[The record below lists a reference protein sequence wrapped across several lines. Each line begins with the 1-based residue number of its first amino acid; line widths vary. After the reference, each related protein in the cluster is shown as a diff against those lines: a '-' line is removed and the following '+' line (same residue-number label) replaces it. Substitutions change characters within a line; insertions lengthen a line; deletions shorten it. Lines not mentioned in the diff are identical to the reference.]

1 MAFIRLARSAS
12 VHYAPIRYLTVA
24 FAAIFALALL
34 WCAPSLSAQS
44 QPASTADL
52 QKLSDEATA
61 WLRDLIRINTTNP
74 PGNEL
79 AAARYLSGILTRENV
94 PNEVFETAPGRGLLI
109 ARLNAGP
116 ISDPTRALLLMGH
129 LDVVGAQKSAWSV
142 DPFAAVVRDGY
153 LYGRGAIDDKGM
165 TIANIAVMVELK
177 RAQIRLTRD
186 VVLLA
191 EGDEEQSGKFGM
203 DVAIHKYWDRIAAHY
218 ALNEGGRVMIQGGK
232 VQYVGIQASEK
243 VPVNVDVIAKG
254 TSGHA
259 SIPLRD
265 NAVVHLAAAIEK
277 IGAYQAPV
285 QLNSVTRAYF
295 DGLAQVEDDDVAKW
309 MRVLDTPDRGEHA
322 ARVLSQAN
330 PVWNSMLRDSV
341 VPTMLQA
348 GIRPN
353 VIPPEARATLN
364 IRLLPGNQL
373 EPLLAA
379 LGNAVNDPQVRFE
392 KDPSIG
398 EPAPSSPV
406 DGGFFAYL
414 QQQARQ
420 EFGISVVIPLMSTGG
435 TDAAVLRERS
445 VEAYGL
451 LPFPL
456 TNEDIARMHGND
468 ERIPVASFRQGVDFL
483 YRVVSGF
490 ATQPQ

>member
-34 WCAPSLSAQS
+34 WCTPSLPAQS

-94 PNEVFETAPGRGLLI
+94 PNDVFETAPGRGLLI

-116 ISDPTRALLLMGH
+116 ISAPTRALLLMGH

-191 EGDEEQSGKFGM
+191 EGDEEQSGEFGM

>member
-1 MAFIRLARSAS
+1 MVS
-12 VHYAPIRYLTVA
+12 Y
-24 FAAIFALALL
+24 AAIFALVLL
-34 WCAPSLSAQS
+34 CSAPLLYARSQAQVAT
-44 QPASTADL
+44 PADT
-52 QKLSDEATA
+52 QKLADEATV
-61 WLRDLIRINTTNP
+61 WLQELIRINTTNP

-79 AAARYLSGILTRENV
+79 AAAQYLADILTREKI
-94 PNEVFETAPGRGLLI
+94 PNEIFETAPGRGLLI

-116 ISDPTRALLLMGH
+116 ISDPSRALLLMGH

-142 DPFAAVVRDGY
+142 DPFGGVIRDGY

-165 TIANIAVMVELK
+165 TIANLAAMVELK
-177 RAQIRLTRD
+177 RAQVRLTRD

-191 EGDEEQSGKFGM
+191 EGDEEQGGEFGM

-218 ALNEGGRVMIQGGK
+218 ALNEGGRVMMKGGK
-232 VQYVGIQASEK
+232 VIYVGIQASEK

-259 SIPLRD
+259 SIPLQD
-265 NAVVHLAAAIEK
+265 NAVVHLAAAVEK
-277 IGAYQAPV
+277 IGTYQAPV
-285 QLNSVTRAYF
+285 ELNSVTRAYF
-295 DGLAQVEDDDVAKW
+295 DGLAQVEEDDVAKW
-309 MRVLDTPDRGEHA
+309 MRVLDTPDRGGHA
-322 ARVLSQAN
+322 ARVLSETN

-348 GIRPN
+348 GIRQN

-364 IRLLPGNQL
+364 IRLLPGNTL

-379 LGNAVNDPQVRFE
+379 LASAVNDPHIHFE
-392 KDPSIG
+392 KEASIG

-406 DGGFFAYL
+406 EGGFFAFL
-414 QQQARQ
+414 QQQAREQ
-420 EFGISVVIPLMSTGG
+420 FGISVVVPLMSTGG

-456 TNEDIARMHGND
+456 EEGDIARMHGND
-468 ERIPVASFRQGVDFL
+468 ERIPVASFHQGVEFL
-483 YRVVSGF
+483 YRVVHGF
-490 ATQPQ
+490 AVQPQ

>member
-1 MAFIRLARSAS
+1 MTI
-12 VHYAPIRYLTVA
+12 A
-24 FAAIFALALL
+24 FAAIFVLALL
-34 WCAPSLSAQS
+34 CAVPLLRAQS
-44 QPASTADL
+44 QPAPTTDL
-52 QKLSDEATA
+52 QKLSDEAAT

-79 AAARYLSGILTRENV
+79 AAAHYLSDILTREQI

-116 ISDPTRALLLMGH
+116 ISDPSRALLLMGH

-142 DPFAAVVRDGY
+142 DPFAAVIRDGY

-165 TIANIAVMVELK
+165 TIANVAVMVELK

-191 EGDEEQSGKFGM
+191 EGDEEQSGEFGM
-203 DVAIHKYWDRIAAHY
+203 DVAIHKYWDRIAARY
-218 ALNEGGRVMIQGGK
+218 ALNEGGRVMLKGGK

-243 VPVNVDVIAKG
+243 VPVNVDVVAKG

-265 NAVVHLAAAIEK
+265 NAVVHLATAIEK

-295 DGLAQVEDDDVAKW
+295 DGLAQVENDNVAKW

-322 ARVLSQAN
+322 ARVLSETS
-330 PVWNSMLRDSV
+330 PVWNSMLRDSI

-373 EPLLAA
+373 LPLLAA
-379 LGNAVNDPQVRFE
+379 LGNAVNDPHVHFE
-392 KDPSIG
+392 KDASIG

-414 QQQARQ
+414 QAQARQ

-435 TDAAVLRERS
+435 TDAAVLRKRS

-456 TNEDIARMHGND
+456 NEDDIARMHGND
-468 ERIPVASFRQGVDFL
+468 ERIPLASFRQGVDFL

>member
-1 MAFIRLARSAS
+1 MVSSRPARS
-12 VHYAPIRYLTVA
+12 VTI
-24 FAAIFALALL
+24 LALVL
-34 WCAPSLSAQS
+34 LCIAPLLNAQPQ
-44 QPASTADL
+44 QPAPGPVDL
-52 QKLSDEATA
+52 PKLSDEATT

-79 AAARYLSGILTRENV
+79 IAARYLSDILTREQI

-142 DPFAAVVRDGY
+142 DPFGAVIRDGY

-165 TIANIAVMVELK
+165 TIANVAVMVELK
-177 RAQIRLTRD
+177 RAHVRLSRD

-191 EGDEEQSGKFGM
+191 EGDEEQGGDLGM

-218 ALNEGGRVMIQGGK
+218 ALNESGRVMMHGGK

-243 VPVNVDVIAKG
+243 VPVDVDVVAKG

-265 NAVVHLAAAIEK
+265 NAVLHLAAAIET
-277 IGAYQAPV
+277 IGAYEAPV

-295 DGLAQVEDDDVAKW
+295 EGLAQVEDDDVAKW

-322 ARVLSQAN
+322 ARVLSDEN
-330 PVWNSMLRDSV
+330 TVWNSMLRDSV

-353 VIPPEARATLN
+353 VIPPEASATLN

-379 LGNAVNDPQVRFE
+379 LASAIHDPRITFE
-392 KDPSIG
+392 KQPSIG

-414 QQQARQ
+414 QAQARQ
-420 EFGISVVIPLMSTGG
+420 EFGVSVVVPLMSTGG
-435 TDAAVLRERS
+435 TDAAVLRTRN

-456 TNEDIARMHGND
+456 NEDDIARMHGND

>member
-1 MAFIRLARSAS
+1 MPFNQRFARKAATILALVLLSC
-12 VHYAPIRYLTVA
+12 TN
-24 FAAIFALALL
+24 ALA
-34 WCAPSLSAQS
+34 AQ
-44 QPASTADL
+44 QQLQALPTAGL
-52 QKLSDEATA
+52 QKLSEEATG
-61 WLRDLIRINTTNP
+61 WLQQLIRINTTNP

-79 AAARYLSGILTRENV
+79 AAAHYLADILSREKI

-116 ISDPTRALLLMGH
+116 IDDPSNALLLMGH

-142 DPFAAVVRDGY
+142 DPFGGVIRDGY

-165 TIANIAVMVELK
+165 TVANVAVMVELK
-177 RAQIRLTRD
+177 RSQVRLMRD
-186 VVLLA
+186 VILLA
-191 EGDEEQSGKFGM
+191 EGDEEQGGELGM
-203 DVAIHKYWDRIAAHY
+203 DVAVHKYWDRIAARY

-232 VQYVGIQASEK
+232 IQYVGIQASEK

-265 NAVVHLAAAIEK
+265 NAVAHLAAAVAK
-277 IGAYQAPV
+277 IAAYEAPV
-285 QLNSVTRAYF
+285 ELNSVTRAYF
-295 DGLAQVEDDDVAKW
+295 DGLAQVESDEVAKW

-322 ARVLSQAN
+322 ARVLSEAN
-330 PVWNSMLRDSV
+330 PVWNSMLRDSIS
-341 VPTMLQA
+341 PTMLQA

-364 IRLLPGNQL
+364 IRLLPGNSL
-373 EPLLAA
+373 EPLLNN
-379 LGNAVNDPQVRFE
+379 LQKDVNDPQVHFE
-392 KDPSIG
+392 KEPSIG
-398 EPAPSSPV
+398 APAPSSPV
-406 DGGFFAYL
+406 EGGFFAYL
-414 QQQARQ
+414 QKQTRE
-420 EFGISVVIPLMSTGG
+420 EFGISVVVPMMSTGG
-435 TDAAVLRERS
+435 TDAAVLRTRN

-456 TNEDIARMHGND
+456 TEEDVARMHGND
-468 ERIPVASFRQGVDFL
+468 ERIPLASFRQGVDYL

-490 ATQPQ
+490 ASQPR